1 MSRQNSRRIENV
13 KVMLARG
20 ANGVGI
26 ESVEKTGTSG
36 LVDTY
41 TITLSDG
48 SKITFDITNGSNG
61 SSIASVEKTGTSGLV
76 DIYTITLTD
85 GSTST
90 FNVTN
95 GARTLSYEKSV
106 GLAYGAS
113 REIALDMTGYNYDP
127 SDIIMVFINGL
138 LGIRGTDWTLS
149 TNPAKITVNVT
160 GSSGNIEQVNIVVL
174 QAGTVQPLTT
184 VVDTIDQA
192 STVLTDITIE

>member
-1 MSRQNSRRIENV
+1 MSRQDARKIENV

-48 SKITFDITNGSNG
+48 SKITFDITNGS
-61 SSIASVEKTGTSGLV
+61 SIASVEKTGTLGLV
-76 DIYTITLTD
+76 DTYTITLTD
-85 GSTST
+85 GSTTT

-106 GLAYGAS
+106 SLAYGDS
-113 REIALDMTGYNYDP
+113 REIALDMAGYAYDP
-127 SDIIMVFINGL
+127 SDLVLVFINGL
-138 LGIRGTDWTLS
+138 YGIRGVDWTLT

-160 GSSGNIEQVNIVVL
+160 GTSGNSESVNILVL
-174 QAGTVQPLTT
+174 KTEASQAITSMVETLNENTN
-184 VVDTIDQA
+184 VDIN
-192 STVLTDITIE
+192 ITIE